1 MKKLLLYI
9 TTLFTLMGCINNTC
23 HCVETT
29 TQFYPYR
36 VTVEEYW
43 VDECNHPFIATEAY
57 NWGNRIT
64 DCR

>member
-1 MKKLLLYI
+1 M
-9 TTLFTLMGCINNTC
+9 LFTLMGCINNTC
-23 HCVETT
+23 YCVETT

-43 VDECNHPFIATEAY
+43 VNECNHPFISTEVY